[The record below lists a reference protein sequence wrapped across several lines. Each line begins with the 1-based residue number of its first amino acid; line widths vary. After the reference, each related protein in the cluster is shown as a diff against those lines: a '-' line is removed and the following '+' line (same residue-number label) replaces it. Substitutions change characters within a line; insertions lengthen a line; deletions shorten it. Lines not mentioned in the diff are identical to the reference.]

1 MAVERY
7 HAPSVKKLLALN
19 SRPRSVLAAAWFLPR
34 HQLAALTNV
43 LGVPRTQAIL
53 TDCFVPRNLPRTRAN
68 LAFLER
74 VLDDLNPRDAEK
86 FLATAGLRDAQVLT
100 TAFPPSRAWAFY
112 LEAGKQAVNALL
124 KKLPPAEHSHLWDE
138 VGPKRLA
145 KLLAALPVKKA
156 RVLLRVRPH
165 QLVLL
170 LAHLKPAKIWEFY
183 EQGILPDVVAE
194 LTRMLAQTQKS
205 GEPAVPAKPPS
216 KSRTRRH

>member
-1 MAVERY
+1 MAFGRRPPPTVPLRGHKHLFEPPHDSNARWVREVMAVERY

-100 TAFPPSRAWAFY
+100 
-112 LEAGKQAVNALL
+112 
-124 KKLPPAEHSHLWDE
+124 
-138 VGPKRLA
+138 
-145 KLLAALPVKKA
+145 
-156 RVLLRVRPH
+156 
-165 QLVLL
+165 
-170 LAHLKPAKIWEFY
+170 
-183 EQGILPDVVAE
+183 
-194 LTRMLAQTQKS
+194 
-205 GEPAVPAKPPS
+205 
-216 KSRTRRH
+216 